1 MGGLPSRFTLL
12 FEQVV
17 MSLVREMP
25 VNAVARHVEV
35 TDTRLW
41 GIVRHYVSKAIAAL
55 NLKDLKA
62 IGLDET
68 ASKRGHNYIIVF
80 IDLDR
85 AEKPVVFATPGK
97 GKECLTKFCAFIDA
111 HQGHP
116 ENIVE
121 VVCDMSPAFLSA
133 VEKEFKSA
141 SVTVDWF
148 HVVQL
153 FTKAVD
159 DVRKLEAR
167 QSKSPDHTRWAVL
180 KGAETTRTQNQ
191 ESALLELVEQG
202 FATAKAYRVK
212 ELLRW
217 VRRAESKQAAKWR
230 ITHFLKHATE
240 YAANCPLLES
250 VRGSLANFE
259 RRLPQVL
266 HRWHSL
272 NTNARLEWFN
282 GLFQAARARAR
293 GFRTWKILSP
303 WST

>member
-1 MGGLPSRFTLL
+1 
-12 FEQVV
+12 V
-17 MSLVREMP
+17 
-25 VNAVARHVEV
+25 
-35 TDTRLW
+35 
-41 GIVRHYVSKAIAAL
+41 I
-55 NLKDLKA
+55 
-62 IGLDET
+62 
-68 ASKRGHNYIIVF
+68 
-80 IDLDR
+80 
-85 AEKPVVFATPGK
+85 FATPGK
-97 GKECLTKFCAFIDA
+97 GKECLTQFCAFIEA
-111 HQGHP
+111 HKGHP

-133 VEKEFKSA
+133 VEQKFKSA

-167 QSKSPDHTRWAVL
+167 QSKLPDHTRWAVL
-180 KGAETTRTQNQ
+180 KGAETIRTENQ
-191 ESALLELVEQG
+191 EHALLELVEQG

-230 ITHFLKHATE
+230 ITHFLKHAAE
-240 YAANCPLLES
+240 YAADCPLLEP
-250 VRGSLANFE
+250 VRGALASFE
-259 RRLPQVL
+259 RHLPRIL

-272 NTNARLEWFN
+272 HTNARLEGFN

-293 GFRTWKILSP
+293 GYRNVENFITMVYLIAAPIQLVVAS
-303 WST
+303 